1 MHRKTTENAVF
12 TRNFEFIDPLRSFD
26 RNMVFNY
33 TNLTIR
39 KGLYIYSQKHTEAVY
54 DELVSSFCEWYEQI
68 PKSEI
73 YRVLGGLKNFEIF
86 NSGMLNKQSESGEAY
101 RIMAGSDVSEAIDP
115 ESGRL
120 YAAGHAFCKAVENDS
135 NESITIGYSSASKV
149 WSSAY
154 CDLQDYIKWC
164 DGIGKK
170 ISNKEIKVK
179 TNTNFDFL
187 PHPSALTEY
196 PSNIFYADYSPKTY
210 SSIPMV
216 KCRGEETGFRLID
229 YIIKIVSSTKNK
241 LQIELSAGENI
252 EEIECDLNGRYKS
265 ITNILSVRNSVGWV
279 GVADYLTDNP
289 LIFRTLDDQTIEGI
303 NVLTGDFSENVFDNS
318 IVEPIN
324 WETYGTD
331 IHVEFG
337 KSQNDT
343 AISIQDALLEILK
356 SKNQYDYIIFDHGT
370 GELADYITIQETEH
384 ELYIELYH
392 VKKMSGAQFNSS
404 VNDIY
409 EVAGQA
415 IKSTSWFT
423 TKGKFIQKIV
433 DRHKA
438 GHCQILVGGEYQQL
452 IRNLRSSEK
461 LLRGTIVIVQP
472 AISVSIEIPNKIQ
485 QVLAATTTYIKRAGK
500 VNALKI
506 MGSK

>member
-1 MHRKTTENAVF
+1 MS
-12 TRNFEFIDPLRSFD
+12 I
-26 RNMVFNY
+26 
-33 TNLTIR
+33 
-39 KGLYIYSQKHTEAVY
+39 
-54 DELVSSFCEWYEQI
+54 
-68 PKSEI
+68 
-73 YRVLGGLKNFEIF
+73 
-86 NSGMLNKQSESGEAY
+86 MLN
-101 RIMAGSDVSEAIDP
+101 I
-115 ESGRL
+115 
-120 YAAGHAFCKAVENDS
+120 ENQ
-135 NESITIGYSSASKV
+135 TV
-149 WSSAY
+149 
-154 CDLQDYIKWC
+154 
-164 DGIGKK
+164 
-170 ISNKEIKVK
+170 
-179 TNTNFDFL
+179 NFRHFVL
-187 PHPSALTEY
+187 L
-196 PSNIFYADYSPKTY
+196 
-210 SSIPMV
+210 
-216 KCRGEETGFRLID
+216 
-229 YIIKIVSSTKNK
+229 STKINVV
-241 LQIELSAGENI
+241 
-252 EEIECDLNGRYKS
+252 Y
-265 ITNILSVRNSVGWV
+265 
-279 GVADYLTDNP
+279 Y
-289 LIFRTLDDQTIEGI
+289 RTLDDQTIEGI